1 MNINAKAYRLGDLNN
16 ETKFII
22 KTVGIDAP
30 DMLPDDVPD
39 GTEVALV
46 DRNENQQSMEN
57 LNKMRITHVIDHHKL
72 NDLKTYDPIYCTN
85 FAIDQKMTFLLT
97 SAILSD
103 TLHFRS
109 PATTTDDRNIL
120 KYLIPL
126 DKIDNITSYA
136 NSMFE
141 VKSGLTGFSTR
152 QILLLDYKQYT
163 FNNQTWGIGT
173 GETCSMNKILERND
187 ELLKEMNEEK
197 KRFTRN
203 FIFNY

>member
-57 LNKMRITHVIDHHKL
+57 LNKMRCTATMLTKL
-72 NDLKTYDPIYCTN
+72 YRESN